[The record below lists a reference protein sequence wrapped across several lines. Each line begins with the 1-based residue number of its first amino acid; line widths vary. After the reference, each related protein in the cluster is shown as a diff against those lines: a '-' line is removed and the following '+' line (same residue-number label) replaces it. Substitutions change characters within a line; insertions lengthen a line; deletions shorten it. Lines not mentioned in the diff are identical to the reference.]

1 MLDDAIT
8 LLPQTKL
15 RKLSAQYLNLA
26 EVRSDGERKENL
38 LTDAKAFQKTSLTG
52 KYYQAFAVNSKNYRE
67 ESNGTLAWIADC
79 LRLLERCVAQSRNHD
94 CSWSSMNCTRRM
106 TTRPREQHETILCL
120 AKTSYK
126 KECQETFLFVGSV
139 PTLFS
144 SRHSAQPFERALAIG
159 EWSCSGDVVSCF
171 VSSHETVRFLFLPVV
186 PFPCRDGA
194 HSFLETDK
202 HNDCRIANHGPI

>member
-1 MLDDAIT
+1 MVIAQLDR
-8 LLPQTKL
+8 P
-15 RKLSAQYLNLA
+15 
-26 EVRSDGERKENL
+26 
-38 LTDAKAFQKTSLTG
+38 AKS
-52 KYYQAFAVNSKNYRE
+52 QA
-67 ESNGTLAWIADC
+67 
-79 LRLLERCVAQSRNHD
+79 
-94 CSWSSMNCTRRM
+94 M
-106 TTRPREQHETILCL
+106 CL

-126 KECQETFLFVGSV
+126 KECQEIFLSVGSV

-144 SRHSAQPFERALAIG
+144 SRHSAQPFERALAMG

-171 VSSHETVRFLFLPVV
+171 VSSHETLRFLFLPVV